1 MIRFFVD
8 SVRLGLLRWGSC
20 RSFRQHVWTD
30 RCGRLGRI
38 SGLPSGRPSLMPTPA
53 LPFWLDDEQFA
64 QGLGLHLCRGA
75 VLRTVFTLSSVVTV
89 SLTSGMTSGVWVSS
103 SLRPELCSASAGH
116 FSENLLAYLP
126 PALSSTLLPP
136 SSPASPLRKQTG
148 RRDSGCQFS
157 SSIKLPCT
165 FL

>member
-1 MIRFFVD
+1 M
-8 SVRLGLLRWGSC
+8 
-20 RSFRQHVWTD
+20 
-30 RCGRLGRI
+30 GRI

-148 RRDSGCQFS
+148 RRDSGCHPSELTSCSTHSAKASQTS
-157 SSIKLPCT
+157 HASTIAQDSLYHS
-165 FL
+165 LALAAL